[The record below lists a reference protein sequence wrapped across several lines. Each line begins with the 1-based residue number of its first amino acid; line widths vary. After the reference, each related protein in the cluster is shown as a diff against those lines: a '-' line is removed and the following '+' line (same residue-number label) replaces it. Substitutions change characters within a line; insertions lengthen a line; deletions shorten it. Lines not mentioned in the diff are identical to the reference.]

1 MEKNVRRSPST
12 SKYDTTGYV
21 CRMHFSKEEAR
32 KIGDKL
38 GIDWSKV
45 IFEEFVMG
53 LEVELEHG
61 NEDPRTNV
69 TNNDPILTGKI
80 AWAHLNELPD
90 YYTRLKK
97 MEHE

>member
-1 MEKNVRRSPST
+1 MP
-12 SKYDTTGYV
+12 
-21 CRMHFSKEEAR
+21 FSNEEAR
-32 KIGDKL
+32 KIGDEL
-38 GIDWSKV
+38 GIDWAK
-45 IFEEFVMG
+45 IDFDQFRMG

-61 NEDPRTNV
+61 KANPKTNV

-97 MEHE
+97 IEQE

>member
-1 MEKNVRRSPST
+1 MQ
-12 SKYDTTGYV
+12 
-21 CRMHFSKEEAR
+21 FSREEAR
-32 KIGDKL
+32 KIGDNL

-45 IFEEFVMG
+45 DFEEFLMG
-53 LEVELEHG
+53 LQVELEHG

-97 MEHE
+97 LENE

>member
-1 MEKNVRRSPST
+1 MQ
-12 SKYDTTGYV
+12 Y
-21 CRMHFSKEEAR
+21 SKEEAR
-32 KIGDKL
+32 KIGDDL
-38 GIDWSKV
+38 GIDWSK
-45 IFEEFVMG
+45 IDFEQFRMG

-61 NEDPRTNV
+61 AADPRTNV

-97 MEHE
+97 LEHE

>member
-1 MEKNVRRSPST
+1 MP
-12 SKYDTTGYV
+12 
-21 CRMHFSKEEAR
+21 FSNEEAR
-32 KIGDKL
+32 KIGDEL
-38 GIDWSKV
+38 GIDWAK
-45 IFEEFVMG
+45 IDFEQFRMG

-61 NEDPRTNV
+61 SVDPRTNV

-97 MEHE
+97 LEDG

>member
-1 MEKNVRRSPST
+1 MEEAP
-12 SKYDTTGYV
+12 
-21 CRMHFSKEEAR
+21 MQFSREEAR
-32 KIGDKL
+32 KIGDNL
-38 GIDWSKV
+38 GIDWSK
-45 IFEEFVMG
+45 IDFEQFMMG

-61 NEDPRTNV
+61 NIDPRTNV

-97 MEHE
+97 LEHE